1 MKVYVDSR
9 EKPQAIRQITA
20 YFDRH
25 GIAWEQ
31 KKLDTGD
38 YMLEGQ
44 PSLIIDRKQ
53 SLSELANNLLSPDR
67 ARFYREIRRAR
78 DSGIRLIIL
87 CEHGPDV
94 KTFADVK
101 NWKPKFGKVSG
112 KALADAIFRLEMAY
126 GVPVLYC
133 GKRSTG
139 KRIIEILTKET
150 TDGNENLLRGD

>member
-9 EKPQAIRQITA
+9 EKPQAIKQITA

-67 ARFYREIRRAR
+67 ARFYREIRRA
-78 DSGIRLIIL
+78 LIS
-87 CEHGPDV
+87 
-94 KTFADVK
+94 A
-101 NWKPKFGKVSG
+101 
-112 KALADAIFRLEMAY
+112 EMA
-126 GVPVLYC
+126 GMNILGFVLYGEKLKQ
-133 GKRSTG
+133 GKYYG
-139 KRIIEILTKET
+139 KKYYKKYYSRYEKQAKK
-150 TDGNENLLRGD
+150 

>member
-25 GIAWEQ
+25 GIEWKQ

-44 PSLIIDRKQ
+44 PNLIIDRKQ
-53 SLSELANNLLSPDR
+53 SLSELAHNLLSPDR

-78 DSGIRLIIL
+78 ESGIRLIIL

-101 NWKPKFGKVSG
+101 NWKPKFGKASG
-112 KALADAIFRLEMAY
+112 RALADAIFRLEIGY
-126 GVPVLYC
+126 GVETYYC
-133 GKRSTG
+133 SKRSTG
-139 KRIIEILTKET
+139 KKILELLTM
-150 TDGNENLLRGD
+150 GGENGGIQDR